1 MLCFRVSAEAKRW
14 WQYAITCTLDVIHS
28 RRKSNTLDSVL
39 SAARNNVSYVRAF
52 MAQLENPTMMTEE
65 DKVIKETQD
74 SLRSY
79 EELKELRE
87 ISVYWVQKN
96 IKNSDLNSV
105 SSSPSRKSSQA
116 SGSPQKAS
124 PLLSPASD
132 DPPGD
137 EVTSPTL
144 QRWFPLWG
152 GWYNTEARAS
162 EASETEVRPEL
173 EEFLQD
179 AMKEEHEV
187 FGVSHKDVLF
197 SHVSIDLRQAVIQ
210 LTRSKTGQE
219 TSPLFEF
226 EFQNV
231 RVRSVFV
238 LLICLIFSFLRW
250 SMSIGPVPSP
260 TFSPS
265 MWALCG
271 CETRLPRT
279 PCSRCWSHPRARRA
293 RPCTPRPVRAGS
305 VNLPG
310 PSRHFSQPA
319 YRSRKRR
326 KMSLPSSTF
335 CMKRNHLIRK
345 WIIGFMSKVS
355 HSMWFTTLSLSK
367 WSLSFSPCL
376 KT

>member
-1 MLCFRVSAEAKRW
+1 MYIIFCLRVSVEARRW

-28 RRKSNTLDSVL
+28 RRKSNTWDSVL
-39 SAARNNVSYVRAF
+39 SAARNNLSYVKAF

-65 DKVIKETQD
+65 DKVIKEAQD
-74 SLRSY
+74 SFRSY

-87 ISVYWVQKN
+87 ISVYWVQKR
-96 IKNSDLNSV
+96 IQNSDQNSV

-124 PLLSPASD
+124 PLLSPVSD
-132 DPPGD
+132 DPQAD
-137 EVTSPTL
+137 EVTTPTL

-162 EASETEVRPEL
+162 EASEVEARPEL

-231 RVRSVFV
+231 KVESFCSSSYIIVK
-238 LLICLIFSFLRW
+238 LLGQTIKI
-250 SMSIGPVPSP
+250 
-260 TFSPS
+260 
-265 MWALCG
+265 
-271 CETRLPRT
+271 
-279 PCSRCWSHPRARRA
+279 
-293 RPCTPRPVRAGS
+293 
-305 VNLPG
+305 
-310 PSRHFSQPA
+310 
-319 YRSRKRR
+319 
-326 KMSLPSSTF
+326 SL
-335 CMKRNHLIRK
+335 
-345 WIIGFMSKVS
+345 V
-355 HSMWFTTLSLSK
+355 
-367 WSLSFSPCL
+367 
-376 KT
+376 